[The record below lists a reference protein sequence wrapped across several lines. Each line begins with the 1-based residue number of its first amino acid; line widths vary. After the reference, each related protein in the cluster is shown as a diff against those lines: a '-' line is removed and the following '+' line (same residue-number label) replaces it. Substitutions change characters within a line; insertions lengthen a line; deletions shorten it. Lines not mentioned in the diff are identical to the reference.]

1 MKLQEF
7 SGVDWKKFRNIARFL
22 SKITQKHEIPTPPVA
37 GRQPGNQRY
46 QKRRSLEKSPRPKAA
61 VSALKSLKL

>member
-1 MKLQEF
+1 MKLREF

-46 QKRRSLEKSPRPKAA
+46 QKKTFP
-61 VSALKSLKL
+61 